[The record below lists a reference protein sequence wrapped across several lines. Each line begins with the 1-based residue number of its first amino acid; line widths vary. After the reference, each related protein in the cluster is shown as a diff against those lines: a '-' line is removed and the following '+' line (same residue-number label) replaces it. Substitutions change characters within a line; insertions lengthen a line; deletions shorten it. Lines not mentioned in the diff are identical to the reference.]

1 MLLQGAVLAQ
11 GLSTLPGW
19 GSAQLLAIQRTPAG
33 GLLIYLAQG
42 ALQMNQQTP
51 AATGFQEELGLGV
64 WGLCFSLAEETKVL
78 SIRIQA

>member
-51 AATGFQEELGLGV
+51 AATGFQEELGLGS
-64 WGLCFSLAEETKVL
+64 GDCVL
-78 SIRIQA
+78 V